1 VIGKRGSLRP
11 FTARGRRTGLLILLA
26 FALFSSLSLFLS
38 IRTTTNAEHRAA
50 VLQVA
55 ARQRT
60 LAERYANSVL
70 LVREGAQADPSA
82 IADALKQSAAALL
95 HGGMVPAVS
104 GDDDEI
110 SVPAANGTVVIRQ
123 LRAEQHV
130 IHDLVAT
137 GEALLAGDN
146 ERPRLNGGEHL
157 ARRLS
162 PTDRLM
168 VLTGLTSNVALNVAR
183 SIAEAEDARLK
194 NLTEQQ
200 IVFGALG
207 LLVFVLL
214 SWVLVSSTKRQ
225 TAHFRSLVSSTTD
238 LVLAFTEARC
248 RYVSRSVLQM
258 IGHSEREVLDEG
270 FVGFVHPDDRPLVL
284 NALAAGSPSPIAFRL
299 PGEDGQW
306 RDLEAHVSDL
316 RGDRHVRGVVLNAR
330 DVTERNRAD
339 AERESALAQEQ
350 LANERLRELDAMKDE
365 FVALVSHELRTPLT
379 SIKGYTELI
388 LDGSAGELNDE
399 QRTML
404 AVVDRNNGR
413 LFRLIN
419 DLLFV
424 AQINGGRLEVEL
436 EDVDLAAIAVESIAD
451 ARPRAAV
458 AQLSLAFECDQAP
471 TVRADPVR
479 LGQVFDNLISNAI
492 KFTPAGGHVELTV
505 SLVGEQAMIVVADS
519 GMGMSAEDQR
529 RLFTRFFRTEAAAM
543 IQGTGL
549 GLSITKAIV
558 DAHGGSISVESSLG
572 KGTRFTVSIP
582 SSTLPDLRLDEP
594 AARAYL

>member
-1 VIGKRGSLRP
+1 
-11 FTARGRRTGLLILLA
+11 LILLA
-26 FALFSSLSLFLS
+26 FALFSGLSLFLS

-50 VLQVA
+50 ILQVA

-70 LVREGAQADPSA
+70 LVREGARADPSA

-95 HGGMVPAVS
+95 HGGPVPAVA

-110 SVPAANGTVVIRQ
+110 RVPAANGRVVIRQ
-123 LRAEQHV
+123 IKAEQHV

-137 GEALLAGDN
+137 GEALLAGDSKP
-146 ERPRLNGGEHL
+146 PRLNGGEHL
-157 ARRLS
+157 ARSLSASERL
-162 PTDRLM
+162 T

-183 SIAEAEDARLK
+183 SMAEAEDAQLRSLIV
-194 NLTEQQ
+194 QQ
-200 IVFGALG
+200 IVFGGLG

-214 SWVLVSSTKRQ
+214 SWVLVRSTKRQ
-225 TAHFRSLVSSTTD
+225 SAHFRSLVSSTTD

-258 IGHSEREVLDEG
+258 IGRSEAEVLDAG
-270 FVGFVHPDDRPLVL
+270 FVGFVHPDDRLL
-284 NALAAGSPSPIAFRL
+284 LLEALAAGSPSTIAFRL

-306 RDLEAHVSDL
+306 RDLEAYVTDL

-350 LANERLRELDAMKDE
+350 LANERLRELDGMKDE

-388 LDGSAGELNDE
+388 LDGSAGELTDE

-404 AVVDRNNGR
+404 AVVDRNNAR

-424 AQINGGRLEVEL
+424 AQINGGQLEVEL
-436 EDVDLAAIAVESIAD
+436 EDVDLAAVAAESIAD

-458 AQLSLAFECDQAP
+458 AQISLAFECERSP

-505 SLVGEQAMIVVADS
+505 SMVVGKAMIAVADS
-519 GMGMSAEDQR
+519 GMGMTAEDQQQ
-529 RLFTRFFRTEAAAM
+529 LFTRFFRTEAAAM

-558 DAHGGSISVESSLG
+558 DAHFGSISVESEVG
-572 KGTRFTVSIP
+572 KGTCFTVTIP
-582 SSTLPDLRLDEP
+582 TSAPHDFRRDELPATP
-594 AARAYL
+594 AASVIGHS